1 MTWLLLGCGWALSA
15 AAVRDGSQAWGHES
29 GTRAADPAERPA
41 AGRPA
46 AGRPHGAE
54 RSPEDLARLMSQL
67 GSGSLAERE
76 RALNALV
83 DAGPSILPL
92 LADARGNAAPEAAYR
107 LAVIERRL
115 AGAVEQDV
123 IDLVGEGVRC
133 LPVRVERTA
142 AGAARVVLGIRWAPE
157 LRPLLVRLPMR
168 SVVAT
173 RANGEPLMIGQPR
186 ATLETGVDPADRQI
200 ELPILLENGLD
211 EGAGVARLQGTLE
224 IWVQGPE
231 YSFEFVCQQLDPS
244 SIHVDPTARSVGTT
258 SVRIEQIDVRR
269 SRPAGATDSL
279 LTATLRGSFATGS
292 EAFASHLPWLED
304 RLPVLVSGGIT
315 IPAGEDRL
323 DRRTT
328 DGIVRTVRFPW
339 PPETTSARLVWR
351 LPLGVY
357 RVPLGFEIHDLPP
370 PSP

>member
-1 MTWLLLGCGWALSA
+1 MTWLLLGCGWALSG
-15 AAVRDGSQAWGHES
+15 AAVRDGNKSWATEP
-29 GTRAADPAERPA
+29 GTQPADSDERAAV
-41 AGRPA
+41 
-46 AGRPHGAE
+46 GRPHRAE

-67 GSGSLAERE
+67 GSGSLAERD
-76 RALNALV
+76 RAMHALI

-92 LADARGNAAPEAAYR
+92 VAAARGHAAPEAGYR

-115 AGAVEQDV
+115 AGAVEQDM
-123 IDLVGEGVRC
+123 IDLVREGVLC

-142 AGAARVVLGIRWAPE
+142 AGAARVALSIRWAPE

-173 RANGEPLMIGQPR
+173 GADGEPLMIGQPR
-186 ATLETGVDPADRQI
+186 ATLEAGVGPADRHI
-200 ELPILLENGLD
+200 DLSILVENGSD
-211 EGAGVARLQGTLE
+211 ERTSVARLKGTLE
-224 IWVQGPE
+224 LWVQGPE
-231 YSFEFVCQQLDPS
+231 YSFEFICQQLDTS
-244 SIHVDPTARSVGTT
+244 STRADTTARSVGTT
-258 SVRIEQIDVRR
+258 SVRIEQIGFRR
-269 SRPAGATDSL
+269 SMPAGAAEVL
-279 LTATLRGSFATGS
+279 LTATLRASFGAGS

-315 IPAGEDRL
+315 IPAGEDRS

-339 PPETTSARLVWR
+339 PPETASARLVWR

-357 RVPLGFEIHDLPP
+357 RVPLGFELHDLPP
-370 PSP
+370 PSR